1 MLPDATVI
9 RHALAAA
16 GLEAGE
22 FKETALGLACTL
34 SPAAVVE
41 ALAALKAS
49 QLGFFMLVDLLGT
62 DTGEDVEVTYHLRSF
77 TRDEEFYVKM
87 RLPYGGTL
95 ASVWESFPAA
105 LLPERETAEMFGLTL
120 SGHPNPKR
128 LLTTEGVPPLL
139 LKSVPVRTVHEMRDR

>member
-16 GLEAGE
+16 GLDAGE
-22 FKETALGLACTL
+22 FKETALGLSYAL
-34 SPAAVVE
+34 PSADVAG

-49 QLGFFMLVDLLGT
+49 QLGYSMLVDLLGT
-62 DTGEDVEVTYHLRSF
+62 DTGDDVEITYHLRSF
-77 TRDEEFYVKM
+77 TRDEELYVKTQV
-87 RLPYGGTL
+87 PYGGTV
-95 ASVWESFPAA
+95 ASVWESYPAA

-139 LKSVPVRTVHEMRDR
+139 LKSMPVRNVHEMRDR

>member
-9 RHALAAA
+9 RHTLAAA
-16 GLEAGE
+16 GLDAGE
-22 FKETALGLACTL
+22 FKETALGLSYAL
-34 SPAAVVE
+34 PSADVVG

-49 QLGFFMLVDLLGT
+49 QLGYFMLVDLLGT
-62 DTGEDVEVTYHLRSF
+62 DTGEDLEITYHLRSF
-77 TRDEEFYVKM
+77 TRDEELYIKT
-87 RLPYGGTL
+87 RLPYTGTL
-95 ASVWESFPAA
+95 ASVWESYPAA

-139 LKSVPVRTVHEMRDR
+139 LKSVPVRNVHEMRDR